1 MGTKESM
8 MYTMSED
15 SEQEIRTHGIQV
27 HHIKHRYMSTRYM
40 VHVSGI
46 DIRTVVRAQ

>member
-40 VHVSGI
+40 VSGI